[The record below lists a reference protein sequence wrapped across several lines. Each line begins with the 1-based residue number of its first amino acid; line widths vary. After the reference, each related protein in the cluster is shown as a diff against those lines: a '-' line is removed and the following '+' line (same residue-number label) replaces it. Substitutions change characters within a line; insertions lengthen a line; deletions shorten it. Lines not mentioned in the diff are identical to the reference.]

1 MTSKTTRIP
10 RRSVAAMASLVVL
23 AFAAAP
29 PAALSAGRTVE
40 SSSQSVTS
48 TVTVKSIDATNRH
61 VVVADASG
69 KTFAM
74 KVPSGVRN
82 FDQVK
87 VGDKVKAT
95 YTVETELMISPRN
108 APLPPDAEATLAARA
123 AKGELPAGVV
133 ANHIVVTGAIIG
145 IDMANH
151 TLKIV
156 SPQGGQVHTIAVRR
170 ADRQQAMA
178 NLKLGD
184 KITAFVT
191 ESLMISVQ
199 PA

>member
-1 MTSKTTRIP
+1 MRFP
-10 RRSVAAMASLVVL
+10 RRSAAAAVSLVAL

-29 PAALSAGRTVE
+29 PAALSASRTVE

-48 TVTVKSIDATNRH
+48 TVTVKSIDAANRH
-61 VVVADASG
+61 VVVADPSG
-69 KTFAM
+69 KTFTM

-87 VGDKVKAT
+87 VGDKVKVT
-95 YTVETELMISPRN
+95 YTVETELMISPIN

-133 ANHIVVTGAIIG
+133 ANHIVVTGAVIG

-151 TLKIV
+151 TLRIV
-156 SPQGGQVHTIAVRR
+156 SPQGGQVHTISIRR
-170 ADRQQAMA
+170 ADRQKAMA

>member
-1 MTSKTTRIP
+1 MTSKTTRFP
-10 RRSVAAMASLVVL
+10 RRSAVAAASLL
-23 AFAAAP
+23 ALALAAAP
-29 PAALSAGRTVE
+29 PPALSAGRTVE
-40 SSSQSVTS
+40 NNVQSMTS
-48 TVTVKSIDATNRH
+48 TVTVKSIDATNRR

-74 KVPSGVRN
+74 KVPSSVRN

-87 VGDKVKAT
+87 VGDRVRAT
-95 YTVETELMISPRN
+95 YTVETELMISPIN
-108 APLPPDAEATLAARA
+108 APLPPDAETTLAARA

-151 TLKIV
+151 TLRIV

-170 ADRQQAMA
+170 ADRQKAMA

>member
-1 MTSKTTRIP
+1 MRFSRHAAAATAGL
-10 RRSVAAMASLVVL
+10 VAL

-29 PAALSAGRTVE
+29 PAALSASRTVE
-40 SSSQSVTS
+40 SSVQSMTS
-48 TVTVKSIDATNRH
+48 TVTIKSIDATNRR

-69 KTFAM
+69 KTFEM
-74 KVPSGVRN
+74 KVPTSVRN

-156 SPQGGQVHTIAVRR
+156 SPQGGQVHTIGVRR

-199 PA
+199 PT

>member
-1 MTSKTTRIP
+1 MTSKTTRFP
-10 RRSVAAMASLVVL
+10 RRSAVAAASLL
-23 AFAAAP
+23 ALALAAAP
-29 PAALSAGRTVE
+29 PPALSAGRTVE
-40 SSSQSVTS
+40 NNVQSMTS
-48 TVTVKSIDATNRH
+48 TVTVKSIDATNRR

-74 KVPSGVRN
+74 KVPSSVRN

-87 VGDKVKAT
+87 VGDRVRAT

-108 APLPPDAEATLAARA
+108 SPLPPDAETTLAARA

-151 TLKIV
+151 TLRIV

-170 ADRQQAMA
+170 ADRQTAMA

>member
-1 MTSKTTRIP
+1 
-10 RRSVAAMASLVVL
+10 MASLVVL

>member
-1 MTSKTTRIP
+1 MTSKTMPLP
-10 RRSVAAMASLVVL
+10 RRAPAAMASLFAL
-23 AFAAAP
+23 AFAATP
-29 PAALSAGRTVE
+29 PVALSASRTVE
-40 SSSQSVTS
+40 SNVQSVTS
-48 TVTVKSIDATNRH
+48 TVTVKSVDLTNRRA
-61 VVVADASG
+61 VVTGPTGDV
-69 KTFAM
+69 FAI
-74 KVPSGVRN
+74 KVPASVRN

-87 VGDKVKAT
+87 VGDKVRAT

-156 SPQGGQVHTIAVRR
+156 SPQGGQVHTISVRR

-191 ESLMISVQ
+191 ESLMISVH
-199 PA
+199 PV